1 MIELKTEIIND
12 HHQRVLFGNK
22 LIGYLIMDV
31 DGYYYFDHT
40 VQENGFWTSHSLRMI
55 ADLLDDIN
63 KPLDDNIKE
72 YFKIK
77 QWIIIRVG
85 IKFF

>member
-1 MIELKTEIIND
+1 MIELKTEIINETC
-12 HHQRVLFGNK
+12 QRVLVGNR

-40 VQENGFWTSHSLRMI
+40 TQENGFWTSHSLTMI

-63 KPLDDNIKE
+63 KPHNDNIKE
-72 YFKIK
+72 YFNNTNI
-77 QWIIIRVG
+77 
-85 IKFF
+85 

>member
-40 VQENGFWTSHSLRMI
+40 VQKNGFWTSHSLRMI

-77 QWIIIRVG
+77 QSTNENNQD
-85 IKFF
+85 

>member
-40 VQENGFWTSHSLRMI
+40 VQENGFWTSHSLRMV

-63 KPLDDNIKE
+63 KPHDDKIKE

-77 QWIIIRVG
+77 QSTNETN
-85 IKFF
+85 